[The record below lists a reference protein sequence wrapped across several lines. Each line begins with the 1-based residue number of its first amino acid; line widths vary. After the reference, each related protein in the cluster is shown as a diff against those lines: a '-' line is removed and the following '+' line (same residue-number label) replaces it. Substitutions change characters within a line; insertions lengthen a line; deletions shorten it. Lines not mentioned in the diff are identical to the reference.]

1 MKKLL
6 RRIHMYRFLIIFL
19 LLSTML
25 SAVEQVI
32 VYNSDLAL
40 IKTEIGLNNLQ
51 KGEQYYPFDDIT
63 SRIQAESVVLTPKSG
78 KVWLMEQ
85 NYEYDL
91 ADTPAILKKYLDKDI
106 KVETNQG
113 NVFFGKLQFF
123 DNNTLAIKD
132 KDNSLALVSQD
143 EIQDIRLMEMPANFY
158 LKPTLRWKLNSDK
171 KQDVKADLSYL
182 TGGLSWE
189 AVYNMVWDD
198 SRLTVNSWITLS
210 NEAGKEFNDITLK
223 LVAGEINRAPRYGG
237 GRKADYRT
245 MTMMDNEAA
254 MVSESEFHDFHLYT
268 VNTPVTINNKQSK
281 QIQLY
286 PPKSVDAE
294 AVYEYNTYGTDVA
307 SLIRFINSEK
317 NGLGIPLP
325 AGKVLMYKEDR
336 NDNQLAL
343 IGEDRINH
351 TPKDEKVTLKT
362 GSAFDLKGK
371 TNVVKYTEL
380 GRSKWEREME
390 VELKNHSRETK
401 KINVMHNF
409 DSGSQIISPS
419 TPLKKES
426 AGRITFT
433 VELKPDETKTITWTE
448 KKN

>member
-1 MKKLL
+1 
-6 RRIHMYRFLIIFL
+6 MYRLLIVFL
-19 LLSTML
+19 LLTTML
-25 SAVEQVI
+25 SAVEQVV

-40 IKTEIGLNNLQ
+40 IKTEISLDNLQ
-51 KGEQYYPFDDIT
+51 KGKQYYPFDDIT
-63 SRIQAESVVLTPKSG
+63 SRIQAESVVLSPKSG

-91 ADTPAILKKYLDKDI
+91 ADTQAILKKYLDKDI

-113 NVFFGKLQFF
+113 NTFIGKLQFF
-123 DNNTLAIKD
+123 DNNTIAIKD

-143 EIQDIRLMEMPANFY
+143 EIQDIRLMEMPSNFY

-171 KQDVKADLSYL
+171 KQDIKADLSYL

-198 SRLTVNSWITLS
+198 SKLTVNSWITL
-210 NEAGKEFNDITLK
+210 NNDAGKAFNDITLK

-237 GRKADYRT
+237 GKKADYRM
-245 MTMMDNEAA
+245 MTAGSAA
-254 MVSESEFHDFHLYT
+254 PDMVSESEFHDFHLYT

-286 PPKSVDAE
+286 PAKSVDAE
-294 AVYEYNTYGTDVA
+294 AVYEYSTYGTDVN
-307 SLIRFINSEK
+307 SLIRFVNSEK

-325 AGKVLMYKEDR
+325 AGKVLMYKEDK

-343 IGEDRINH
+343 IGEDRIDH

-362 GSAFDLKGK
+362 GVAFDLKGETK
-371 TNVVKYTEL
+371 VIKYTEL
-380 GRSKWEREME
+380 GRNKWEREME
-390 VELKNHSRETK
+390 VEIKNHSKVTK
-401 KINVMHNF
+401 KINVMHF
-409 DSGSQIISPS
+409 YDQSAEIISPS
-419 TPLKKES
+419 SPFKKEA
-426 AGRITFT
+426 AGKAVFT
-433 VELKPDETKTITWTE
+433 VELKPDQTKTITWTE